1 MSCGVYEGS
10 QVQFEVIEH
19 KSVMVSM
26 RDGAHLAT
34 DIYLPAID
42 GKVADGTFPVILER
56 TPYDNGNPELTATGR
71 YFAKRGYVCVL
82 QDVRGRGESDGDWKG
97 LVLST
102 NEADDGFD
110 TCKWAVEQPWSDGQ
124 IGTIGLSYTGST
136 QHALAV
142 RRPPGLK
149 AQFIMDSGYNYHTHT
164 IRSGGAFVLGVMFP
178 YAFRMAMGGKE
189 ARKDPVVAQ
198 ALKLAADNLT
208 EYLKF
213 LPVSRGDTALA
224 LAPTYENMLFALAT
238 HADYDDLWKDPVT
251 NLQEHVDEYPD
262 VPVMSTTTWYG
273 HHLWASTTRFNDL
286 HQRMRSP
293 IRLIIGTWLHSVTG
307 LVDTWTGEVD
317 FGMDAMLD
325 NLNDLRLKWFD
336 QHLKGMHTDVL
347 NGPPISIFVMG
358 GGTGR
363 KNAAGHMDHG
373 GFWRHEYRWPLD
385 GTTFDNYYLHGGGG
399 LRTSEPSPNVL
410 PSRFTFDPKDPVPTI
425 GGGVQPPRITTNFIA
440 IGAYD
445 QRGRPDLA
453 VCNDTMPIALRQD
466 VLVFETMPLGND
478 TEVTGPVEV
487 NLWAASSASDTDF
500 TAKLV
505 DVYPPNTDYP
515 EGFAMN
521 LCDGIIR
528 ARYRNSRERQ
538 ELLESGKVYR
548 FRIDLQ
554 GTGNIF
560 QKGHRIRLEISSSNF
575 PHYDVNPNT
584 GAPLWESAETHV
596 AHQAIYHDS
605 DHPSHI
611 VLPVIVSSDDH

>member
-1 MSCGVYEGS
+1 MSCGNYEGS
-10 QVQFEVIEH
+10 QVQYGVVER
-19 KSVMVSM
+19 KNVMMPM
-26 RDGAHLAT
+26 RDGARLAT
-34 DIYLPAID
+34 DIYLPAIQ
-42 GKVADGTFPVILER
+42 GNPAPGAFPAILER
-56 TPYDNGNPELTATGR
+56 TPYDNGNPDLTATGR
-71 YFAKRGYVCVL
+71 YFAKRGYVCLL
-82 QDVRGRGESDGDWKG
+82 QDVRGRGESDGHWKG

-110 TCKWAVEQPWSDGQ
+110 TCAWILSQPWSDSQ

-149 AQFIMDSGYNYHTHT
+149 AQFVMDSGYNYHTHT
-164 IRSGGAFVLGVMFP
+164 IRSGGAFILGVLFP
-178 YAFRMAMGGKE
+178 YAFRMALGGKE
-189 ARKDPVVAQ
+189 AQQDPVVRQ
-198 ALKLAADNLT
+198 ALQLAAANLT

-213 LPVSRGDTALA
+213 LPVKRGGTALA
-224 LAPTYENMLFALAT
+224 LAPTYEDMLFTLAT

-251 NLQEHVDEYPD
+251 NLQEHVDDYPD

-286 HQRMRSP
+286 HQRIRSP
-293 IRLIIGTWLHSVTG
+293 IRLIIGTWLHSLTG
-307 LVDTWTGEVD
+307 LTDTWTGEVE

-347 NGPPISIFVMG
+347 DGPPISIFVMG
-358 GGTGR
+358 GGSGR
-363 KNAAGHMDHG
+363 RNAAGHMVHG

-385 GTTFDNYYLHGGGG
+385 GTRFTNYYLHGGGT
-399 LRTSEPSPNVL
+399 LAPREPEPGVP
-410 PSRFTFDPKDPVPTI
+410 PSRFTFDPRDPVPTI
-425 GGGVQPPRITTNFIA
+425 GGGVQPPRISSNFIA

-453 VCNDTMPIALRQD
+453 VCKDTMPLALRPD
-466 VLVFETMPLGND
+466 VLVFETLPLEENA
-478 TEVTGPVEV
+478 EVTGPVEV
-487 NLWAASSASDTDF
+487 VLWAASSAPDTDF

-505 DVYPPNTDYP
+505 DVYPPNPDYP

-528 ARYRNSRERQ
+528 ARYRNSREKA
-538 ELLESGKVYR
+538 ELMERGKAYS

-554 GTGNIF
+554 GTGNLF

-584 GAPLWESAETHV
+584 GAPLWSSSESHV
-596 AHQAIYHDS
+596 AHQAVYHDK
-605 DHPSHI
+605 DHPSHV
-611 VLPVIVSSDDH
+611 VLPVITRPVED